1 MAGDALKVSEIAVL
15 LALMAE
21 AREISNVELKER
33 YGFTLT
39 GDSKARLNAM
49 KLVTSRRIGRA
60 FAHELTDPG
69 WARCRDELAAPCPP
83 RAGTAGGALY
93 ALLHGLGRYLSTNQL
108 SLSDVFRQAPDEPST
123 AASDAE
129 AGIRAAYGRA
139 QRQPAGWVALR
150 HLRPLLAAWPRDV
163 VDATLARMDGTPG
176 IRVLPE
182 ENQKALTTADREAAV
197 VVGGRAYHFLL
208 IEGA

>member
-21 AREISNVELKER
+21 AREVSNVDLKKT
-33 YGFTLT
+33 YGIDLS
-39 GDSKARLNAM
+39 GEMRRRLNARD
-49 KLVTSRRIGRA
+49 LVASRTVGRGLM
-60 FAHELTDPG
+60 HELTDPG
-69 WARCRDELAAPCPP
+69 WARCREELAAPCPP

-93 ALLHGLGRYLSTNQL
+93 ALLHGIGRYLSNNQL
-108 SLSDVFRQAPDEPST
+108 SLSDVFRLAPEKPST
-123 AASDAE
+123 AADVE
-129 AGIRAAYGRA
+129 AGIRSAYGRA
-139 QRQPAGWVALR
+139 GRQPAGWVALKA
-150 HLRPLLAAWPRDV
+150 LRPLLSAWPRHA
-163 VDATLARMDGTPG
+163 VDGTLARMDGMPG
-176 IRVLPE
+176 IRLLPE

>member
-1 MAGDALKVSEIAVL
+1 MAGDELKVSEIAVL

-21 AREISNVELKER
+21 AREVSNVELKEH

-39 GDSKARLNAM
+39 GESKARLNRM
-49 KLVTSRRIGRA
+49 KLVASRKVGRA

-93 ALLHGLGRYLSTNQL
+93 ALLHGLERYLKANQL
-108 SLSDVFRQAPDEPST
+108 SLSDVFRQAPEKPSVPS
-123 AASDAE
+123 ADVE
-129 AGIRAAYGRA
+129 AGIRAAYARA
-139 QRQPAGWVALR
+139 RRQPAGWVSLTD
-150 HLRPLLAAWPRDV
+150 LRPLLAAWPRDAI
-163 VDATLARMDGTPG
+163 DAALTRMDGTSG
-176 IRVLPE
+176 VRVLPE
-182 ENQKALTTADREAAV
+182 ENQRVLTPADREAAV
-197 VVGGRAYHFLL
+197 MVGGRAYHFLL

>member
-21 AREISNVELKER
+21 AREMSNVELKER

-39 GDSKARLNAM
+39 GESKARLNAM

-69 WARCRDELAAPCPP
+69 WARCRDELFAPCPP

-93 ALLHGLGRYLSTNQL
+93 ALLHGLGRYLSNNQL
-108 SLSDVFRQAPDEPST
+108 SLSDVFRQAPEKPSS
-123 AASDAE
+123 ADVE
-129 AGIRAAYGRA
+129 AGIRTAYGRA
-139 QRQPAGWVALR
+139 RRQPAGWVALR
-150 HLRPLLAAWPRDV
+150 DLRPLLGGQSSQA
-163 VDATLARMDGTPG
+163 VDEALVRMDGRPG
-176 IRVLPE
+176 IRLLPQE
-182 ENQKALTTADREAAV
+182 DQKAITAADESAAV
-197 VVGGRAYHFLL
+197 SVGGRAFHFLL
-208 IEGA
+208 IEDA